1 MNIDKLWE
9 NYLNNKNSRTREQ
22 IILNYAGLVKTHAYK
37 IYQSLPSMV
46 EVDDLI
52 SYGTFGLIDAIDKFD
67 PDKNVIFE
75 IYASL
80 RIRGAIYDGLRKMD
94 WAPQSLRRKA
104 KKMEK
109 AYETLLKEYG
119 REPEEE
125 EIASYL
131 EMDVDTYQKHLNDAA
146 SLTIYSLENALESG
160 NEDTYILKD
169 FLADEKE
176 PGPQAVV
183 ERNELKSLL
192 MEKLKELNEKEK
204 LVISLI
210 YFEELTTKEVAKV
223 LELSEGRISQI
234 HKKAILKL
242 KGALNYYMDQGR

>member
-1 MNIDKLWE
+1 MDEKDKLWE
-9 NYLNNKNSRTREQ
+9 QYLNKRSSQSREQ
-22 IILNYAGLVKTHAYK
+22 LIISYVGLVKTHAYK

-46 EVDDLI
+46 DVDDLI

-67 PDKNVIFE
+67 PGKNVVFE
-75 IYASL
+75 IYAAL

-109 AYETLLKEYG
+109 AYQTLLKEYG

-125 EIASYL
+125 EIASFL
-131 EMDVDTYQKHLNDAA
+131 EIDMDTYQKNLNDAA

-160 NEDTYILKD
+160 SDDTYILKD

-204 LVISLI
+204 LVVSLI
-210 YFEELTTKEVAKV
+210 YFEDLTTKEVARV
-223 LELSEGRISQI
+223 LDLSEGRISQI
-234 HKKAILKL
+234 HKKSIVKL
-242 KGALNYYMDQGR
+242 KGALNNYMN

>member
-9 NYLNNKNSRTREQ
+9 NYLNNKNSCTREQ

-52 SYGTFGLIDAIDKFD
+52 SYGTFGLIDAIGKFD

-109 AYETLLKEYG
+109 AYENLLKEYG

-146 SLTIYSLENALESG
+146 SLTIYSLENAEHG
-160 NEDTYILKD
+160 YQETKILL
-169 FLADEKE
+169 FLAGFK
-176 PGPQAVV
+176 
-183 ERNELKSLL
+183 
-192 MEKLKELNEKEK
+192 
-204 LVISLI
+204 
-210 YFEELTTKEVAKV
+210 F
-223 LELSEGRISQI
+223 
-234 HKKAILKL
+234 
-242 KGALNYYMDQGR
+242 